1 MADAPAAVAP
11 ATQQAIPVATN
22 QQTPTNIPN
31 STQKV
36 GEGQAPP
43 QEAVVKQEIKRLK
56 SLKIKVD
63 GHEYDEQL
71 PFEIDDTPTSKDYM
85 TKQLQMA
92 KMGQNRAN
100 QAAELQKKVDAI
112 GSYLEQAKGNP
123 KKLRA
128 LIKELGGDEKEIAA
142 SIIEEEIANSQKS
155 PEQLAHEK
163 VQEELRALK
172 EQRENEQKEWQ
183 KREFDRLQQ
192 QEFERYE
199 VSMMKTLESSDVP
212 KTPYT
217 VKKMAD
223 YMLIGLQNGVELTPD
238 DVLPLVRD
246 DMHDDLKQMFAIMP
260 EEAIEQL
267 IGTDV
272 LKKIRQKNIKKAKE
286 AGKPPVP
293 VASSIKDVGAGKKD
307 AGKPEP
313 KKSYKSFFGV

>member
-1 MADAPAAVAP
+1 MADAPAPAAP
-11 ATQQAIPVATN
+11 AAPSATPVATN
-22 QQTPTNIPN
+22 VQTPTNTPN

-36 GEGQAPP
+36 GESQAIIADPAAKAP
-43 QEAVVKQEIKRLK
+43 EVPKSTKRKLT
-56 SLKIKVD
+56 LKVD
-63 GHEYDEQL
+63 GQEYTEEFD
-71 PFEIDDTPTSKDYM
+71 PNDDAYM

-92 KMGQNRAN
+92 KMSQSRAQ

-142 SIIEEEIANSQKS
+142 SIIEEEIANSQKT

-163 VQEELRALK
+163 VQEELRMLK

-293 VASSIKDVGAGKKD
+293 VKSSIKDVGAGKQES
-307 AGKPEP
+307 GKPEP